1 MKNVHLFF
9 LKLFGC
15 MICEAKA
22 NGHEVPIDIAPFSNA
37 IMSGQPIPKSICNLG
52 NATAC

>member
-37 IMSGQPIPKSICNLG
+37 IMSGQPHPEAICNLG